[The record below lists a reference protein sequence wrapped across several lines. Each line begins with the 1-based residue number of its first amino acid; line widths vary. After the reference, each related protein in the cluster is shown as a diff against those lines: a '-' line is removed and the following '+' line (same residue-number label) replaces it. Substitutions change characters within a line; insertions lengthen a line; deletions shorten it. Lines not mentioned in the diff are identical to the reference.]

1 MFGLQVNRTL
11 PVSLTNQLTEQLRD
25 RILKAELKAGER
37 LPATRRLARELNTA
51 RNVIIQ
57 VYEQLLAE
65 GYLESRAGSG
75 TFVAEVGE
83 YRPSFPPGPGRMG
96 SVDRGSPDKDII
108 YFHAGNPDS
117 KFFPRLQWAK
127 LYKNVCLDSDR
138 GSFEYGPPQGE
149 WLLRSALSNY
159 LFRVKGIRCLPEQA
173 FIVPGASRGIEMIT
187 RVLVDGEGKGAAIE
201 DPSLD
206 YIQLIL
212 RHCGVRLS
220 PVPVDQDG
228 IRTDSLPEDDAV
240 KLVYVVPSH
249 QFPMGSVLPI
259 DRRLQLLAYAQ
270 DKDAYI
276 VEDDYDSEF
285 RFQGEPIQSLRHL
298 DPDRVVYLGTFSKI
312 LSPGL
317 RLGYVILPL
326 HLCARAAENMDQLNF
341 RSSALE
347 QLTLAAFLNERMLEK
362 HIYKLKRIY
371 AAKRSALIT
380 ALIQEFG
387 SRMVVSGTTAGL
399 HVLVSYCR
407 NFCPEDF
414 QCFKEAGVEADWVEH
429 YALVKGR
436 HRNELVLGY
445 GNLSLE
451 QIALGVK
458 RLNAACKKKG

>member
-1 MFGLQVNRTL
+1 MFGLQVDRTSS
-11 PVSLTNQLTEQLRD
+11 VSMTNQLTEQLRD
-25 RILKAELKAGER
+25 RILKGELKAGER
-37 LPATRRLARELNTA
+37 LPATRCLARELNTA
-51 RNVIIQ
+51 RNIIIQ
-57 VYEQLLAE
+57 VYEQLVAE

-83 YRPSFPPGPGRMG
+83 YMPSPSPGPGKTG
-96 SVDRGSPDKDII
+96 IVDRGSPGRDII

-117 KFFPRLQWAK
+117 ESFPRLQWAK
-127 LYKNVCLDSDR
+127 LYKNVCLDSYRDP
-138 GSFEYGPPQGE
+138 FEYGPPQGE
-149 WLLRSALSNY
+149 GLLRSALSDY
-159 LFRVKGIRCLPEQA
+159 LFRVKGIRCLPEQI

-187 RVLVDGEGKGAAIE
+187 RVLLNGAGGGVAIE

-206 YIQLIL
+206 YIQFIF
-212 RHCGVRLS
+212 RHCGVRLL

-228 IRTDSLPEDDAV
+228 IRTDSLPEDDV
-240 KLVYVVPSH
+240 VGLIYVVPSH

-259 DRRLQLLAYAQ
+259 DRRLQLLAYARAR
-270 DKDAYI
+270 DAYI

-285 RFQGEPIQSLRHL
+285 RFQGDPIQSLRHL

-326 HLCARAAENMDQLNF
+326 HLCARASEIMEQLNI

-347 QLTLAAFLNERMLEK
+347 QMTLAAFLNERMLEK
-362 HIYKLKRIY
+362 HIYKLKRVY
-371 AAKRSALIT
+371 AAKRSALIS
-380 ALIQEFG
+380 ALKQEFG
-387 SRMVVSGTTAGL
+387 SRMAVSGTKAGL
-399 HVLVSYCR
+399 HVLVSYCG

-414 QCFKEAGVEADWVEH
+414 QRFKEAGVEADWVEY
-429 YALVKGR
+429 YAMVKGH

-458 RLNAACKKKG
+458 RLNTACKKKG